1 MVRVSPAEIYRN
13 GASPWVRHILT
24 ALPLVIAGTWALSG
38 VSSDAED
45 ALDKAQKNGAEIE
58 AIKRDLGTIKTNQAV
73 IQNQLK
79 NENEKNQTFRDDTG
93 RALDRILR
101 KLDNAQPDGG
111 GVR

>member
-1 MVRVSPAEIYRN
+1 MPRVNPAEIFRN
-13 GASPWVRHILT
+13 GSSPWVRHILT
-24 ALPLVIAGTWALSG
+24 AFPLVVAGTWALSG

-58 AIKRDLGTIKTNQAV
+58 SIKRDLGTIKTNQAV
-73 IQNQLK
+73 IQTQLE
-79 NENEKNQTFRDDTG
+79 NEGEKNQTFREDTG

-101 KLDNAQPDGG
+101 KLDNAQPGGG